1 MVLTPIAPH
10 NLTMRPVVVPDSCR
24 IRLTI
29 ESRDPY
35 ALAAIDNENFVIKD
49 GASFTIT
56 KAKEEVFLIKP
67 QNISF
72 YEALKKKMMW
82 GFDGRESKF

>member
-1 MVLTPIAPH
+1 
-10 NLTMRPVVVPDSCR
+10 MRPVVVPDSCK

-29 ESRDPY
+29 ETRDPY
-35 ALAAIDNENFVIKD
+35 ALAAIDNENFVIKN
-49 GASFTIT
+49 GSSFTIT
-56 KAKEEVFLIKP
+56 RAKEEVFLVKP

-82 GFDGRESKF
+82 GFDGRESKL